1 MVGRNID
8 VQETVLF
15 PGARRKVMVRGGKM
29 MLVEVRFDAGKVA
42 AEHKHPHEQSSYVV
56 SGSLVLTID
65 GREEKLGPGDSFYVA
80 PNVLHSV
87 HFIEDSVVVDT
98 FTPQREDFL

>member
-1 MVGRNID
+1 MVIRNAD

-15 PGARRKVMVRGGKM
+15 PGARRKVLACGGSMMV
-29 MLVEVRFDAGKVA
+29 VEVYFNAGKVA

-56 SGSLVLTID
+56 SGSLVLTLD
-65 GREEKLGPGDSFYVA
+65 GKEEKMGAGDSFYVA
-80 PNVLHSV
+80 PDVLHSV
-87 HFIEDSVVVDT
+87 RFVTDSVVVDV